1 MEMSSFVLIKMSR
14 MINNKVNINIDVFVF
29 WTTLHTISR
38 QCQYLSTCASLDE
51 LGVIRGGQIFPLWKQ
66 SVNTR
71 IFHDSHDIGLLF
83 KPGRRLPLQA
93 LLSEKLNLV
102 ILLFLFSPLLCW
114 ALCCTPTPPRWTPLP
129 LLFLLLNIMFVVL
142 TLVGHPLGDQP
153 TLFGH
158 LVGDQPTLFGH
169 LVGNWLSDSPLL
181 DTCRLRSRSILFPT
195 RILVLRAVQLCL
207 KNINI

>member
-38 QCQYLSTCASLDE
+38 QSQYLSTCASLDE

-102 ILLFLFSPLLCW
+102 ILLFLFWPFLCW
-114 ALCCTPTPPRWTPLP
+114 ALCCTPTHPRWTPLP
-129 LLFLLLNIMFVVL
+129 LVLLLNIMFVVL
-142 TLVGHPLGDQP
+142 ALVGHRVGRP
-153 TLFGH
+153 THPSWTPCWKLTH
-158 LVGDQPTLFGH
+158 PYLTLA
-169 LVGNWLSDSPLL
+169 DSVL
-181 DTCRLRSRSILFPT
+181 DRSCSPQGFWFCGPCSFVWKI
-195 RILVLRAVQLCL
+195 
-207 KNINI
+207 

>member
-1 MEMSSFVLIKMSR
+1 MSR

-38 QCQYLSTCASLDE
+38 QSQYLSTCASLDE

-114 ALCCTPTPPRWTPLP
+114 ALCCTLTHARWTPLP
-129 LLFLLLNIMFVVL
+129 LLLLLLNMLNIMFVVL
-142 TLVGHPLGDQP
+142 TLVGN
-153 TLFGH
+153 

-169 LVGNWLSDSPLL
+169 LVGNWLTLIGHLPTPFQIDLVPHKDSGSAGRAALSEKYKYINKGW
-181 DTCRLRSRSILFPT
+181 CA
-195 RILVLRAVQLCL
+195 VLPEKVLE
-207 KNINI
+207 